1 MVNTTLNKFGK
12 KLPPVKTGQRFGE
25 EIKKDKKVGLFSERR
40 FLIFTKRGPIEI
52 AFKPIHYASV
62 IMTTI
67 VGLTSIV
74 YWSAKG
80 IYSAIDVAKKNDII
94 TEASANI
101 SNPIEND
108 SDTIVNINTK
118 DQSNIS
124 LPILK
129 NNFLIESNDTISY
142 KPLIENN
149 IKNKLVP
156 NNTRKEF
163 FGKNFFFEIKETNN
177 VKVTNDLRIDLFN
190 KTMRNQ
196 DLPINFTTQLLNESN
211 IFISE
216 NTISKDANDDFVPKP
231 PKINEKVKTIRFID
245 SVDNELTQMENVF
258 DMINVKL
265 NDKNLVS
272 IKSITNKNKII
283 DPDSDEFF
291 RSFKERI
298 NLLSIYRDALQNI
311 PLKPPMEHYYVSS
324 PYGPRKHPVTG
335 KYRMHHGI
343 DLAGTWQ
350 ENITVSADGTV
361 VFAGYH
367 GSFGKVIRIKH
378 SYGIMT
384 TYGHLAKINVRRGDL
399 VNEGQ
404 VIGKM
409 GRTGKVKGAHLHYEI
424 SVNGKSQNPA
434 TYIKI
439 GRNLLSRTSLK
450 NFANKNINWFL
461 IGITNASHYFYKGD

>member
-1 MVNTTLNKFGK
+1 MVNTTFNKFGK

-40 FLIFTKRGPIEI
+40 FLIFTKKGPIEI
-52 AFKPIHYASV
+52 AFKQVHYTSLL
-62 IMTTI
+62 ITTI

-101 SNPIEND
+101 NDTIEND
-108 SDTIVNINTK
+108 SDTNVSVNIE
-118 DQSNIS
+118 DQSNIT

-129 NNFLIESNDTISY
+129 KTTLEVDKVEVYEPIKSKYKNEKTFIEKDKFAKKLDLKKPKNTLSSDLKDTVVFKSITS
-142 KPLIENN
+142 IDNN
-149 IKNKLVP
+149 INQSL
-156 NNTRKEF
+156 
-163 FGKNFFFEIKETNN
+163 
-177 VKVTNDLRIDLFN
+177 DLFN
-190 KTMRNQ
+190 KTFRNQ
-196 DLPINFTTQLLNESN
+196 DIPNEAINQFPNESN
-211 IFISE
+211 IIISQNYKS
-216 NTISKDANDDFVPKP
+216 NTNDKNQYPQP
-231 PKINEKVKTIRFID
+231 PKLNDKVKSLRFIA
-245 SVDNELTQMENVF
+245 SVDNELIQMENVF
-258 DMINVKL
+258 KAINVKL
-265 NDKNLVS
+265 ENDDLVS
-272 IKSITNKNKII
+272 VETILKNNEII
-283 DPDSDEFF
+283 DLDSDNFF
-291 RSFKERI
+291 RGLKTRL
-298 NLLSIYRDALQNI
+298 NLLAIYKDALQNL

-324 PYGPRKHPVTG
+324 SYGPRKHPVTG

-350 ENITVSADGTV
+350 ENISVSADGTV

-367 GSFGKVIRIKH
+367 GSFGKVIRIRH
-378 SYGIMT
+378 NYGIMT
-384 TYGHLAKINVRRGDL
+384 TYGHLAKINVRRGDI

-404 VIGKM
+404 IIGKM

-450 NFANKNINWFL
+450 GYANIN
-461 IGITNASHYFYKGD
+461 

>member
-67 VGLTSIV
+67 IGLTSIV

-80 IYSAIDVAKKNDII
+80 IHSAIDVAKKNDII
-94 TEASANI
+94 TVASANI

-108 SDTIVNINTK
+108 SDTVVNINTN
-118 DQSNIS
+118 DESNIS
-124 LPILK
+124 LPVLK
-129 NNFLIESNDTISY
+129 NNFLFEENATISY
-142 KPLIENN
+142 QPMADKNINN
-149 IKNKLVP
+149 KEEFVGVNLNEV
-156 NNTRKEF
+156 NNQKTA
-163 FGKNFFFEIKETNN
+163 NN
-177 VKVTNDLRIDLFN
+177 LNIDLFN

-196 DLPINFTTQLLNESN
+196 DLPNKFTNQLVNESN

-216 NTISKDANDDFVPKP
+216 NTTSNELSGDFVPKP
-231 PKINEKVKTIRFID
+231 PKINEKVKTIRFIA
-245 SVDNELTQMENVF
+245 SVDNELSQMENVF
-258 DMINVKL
+258 DLINVKL
-265 NDKNLVS
+265 NNKGLVS
-272 IKSITNKNKII
+272 LKSITKKNKVI

-291 RSFKERI
+291 RSLKDRI
-298 NLLSIYRDALQNI
+298 NLLSIYKDALQNI

-350 ENITVSADGTV
+350 ENVSVSADGTV

-378 SYGIMT
+378 NYGIMT

-399 VNEGQ
+399 VSEGQ

-450 NFANKNINWFL
+450 NFANKNLN
-461 IGITNASHYFYKGD
+461 

>member
-1 MVNTTLNKFGK
+1 MVNATFNKFGK

-40 FLIFTKRGPIEI
+40 FLIFTKKGPIEI
-52 AFKPIHYASV
+52 AFKQVHYTSLL
-62 IMTTI
+62 ITTI

-101 SNPIEND
+101 NDTIEND
-108 SDTIVNINTK
+108 SDTNVSVNIE
-118 DQSNIS
+118 DQSNIT

-129 NNFLIESNDTISY
+129 KTTLEVDKVEVYEPIKSKYKNEKTFIEEDKFAKKLDLKKSKNTLNSDLKDTVVFKSITS
-142 KPLIENN
+142 IDNN
-149 IKNKLVP
+149 INQSL
-156 NNTRKEF
+156 
-163 FGKNFFFEIKETNN
+163 
-177 VKVTNDLRIDLFN
+177 DLFN
-190 KTMRNQ
+190 KTFRNQ
-196 DLPINFTTQLLNESN
+196 DIPNEAINQFPNESN
-211 IFISE
+211 IIISQNYKS
-216 NTISKDANDDFVPKP
+216 NTNDKNQYPQP
-231 PKINEKVKTIRFID
+231 PKLNDKVKSLRFIA
-245 SVDNELTQMENVF
+245 SVDNELIQMENVF
-258 DMINVKL
+258 KAINVKL
-265 NDKNLVS
+265 KNDDLVS
-272 IKSITNKNKII
+272 VETILKNNEII
-283 DPDSDEFF
+283 DPDSDNFF
-291 RSFKERI
+291 RGLKTRL
-298 NLLSIYRDALQNI
+298 NLLAIYKDALQNL

-324 PYGPRKHPVTG
+324 SYGPRKHPVTG

-350 ENITVSADGTV
+350 ENISVSADGTV

-367 GSFGKVIRIKH
+367 GSFGKVIRIRH
-378 SYGIMT
+378 NYGIMT
-384 TYGHLAKINVRRGDL
+384 TYGHLAKINVRRGDI

-450 NFANKNINWFL
+450 GYANIN
-461 IGITNASHYFYKGD
+461 

>member
-67 VGLTSIV
+67 IGLTSIV

-80 IYSAIDVAKKNDII
+80 IHSAIDVAKKNDII
-94 TEASANI
+94 TIASANI

-108 SDTIVNINTK
+108 SDTVVNINTN

-129 NNFLIESNDTISY
+129 NNFLIEENDTNSY
-142 KPLIENN
+142 KPLVDKNINN
-149 IKNKLVP
+149 KEEFVGINYKEVNNKTTA
-156 NNTRKEF
+156 NNLK
-163 FGKNFFFEIKETNN
+163 
-177 VKVTNDLRIDLFN
+177 IDLFN
-190 KTMRNQ
+190 ETMRNQ
-196 DLPINFTTQLLNESN
+196 DLPINFTNQLVNESN

-216 NTISKDANDDFVPKP
+216 NTTSNQLNGDSVPSP
-231 PKINEKVKTIRFID
+231 PKINDKVKTIRFIA
-245 SVDNELTQMENVF
+245 SVDNEISQMENVF
-258 DMINVKL
+258 DLIKVKL
-265 NDKNLVS
+265 NDNDLVS
-272 IKSITNKNKII
+272 LKSITKKTKAI

-291 RSFKERI
+291 RSLKKRI
-298 NLLSIYRDALQNI
+298 NLLSIYKDALQNI

-350 ENITVSADGTV
+350 ENVSVSADGTV

-378 SYGIMT
+378 NYGIMT

-399 VNEGQ
+399 VSEGQ
-404 VIGKM
+404 IIGKM

-450 NFANKNINWFL
+450 TFANKNLN
-461 IGITNASHYFYKGD
+461 

>member
-67 VGLTSIV
+67 IGLTSIV

-80 IYSAIDVAKKNDII
+80 IHSAIDVAKKNDII
-94 TEASANI
+94 TIASANI

-108 SDTIVNINTK
+108 SDTVVNINTN

-129 NNFLIESNDTISY
+129 NNFLIEENDTNSY
-142 KPLIENN
+142 KPLVDKNINN
-149 IKNKLVP
+149 KEEFVGINYKEVNNKTTA
-156 NNTRKEF
+156 NNLK
-163 FGKNFFFEIKETNN
+163 
-177 VKVTNDLRIDLFN
+177 IDLFN
-190 KTMRNQ
+190 ETMRNQ
-196 DLPINFTTQLLNESN
+196 DLPINFTNQLVNESN

-216 NTISKDANDDFVPKP
+216 NTTSNQLNGDSVPSP
-231 PKINEKVKTIRFID
+231 PKINDKVKTIRFIA
-245 SVDNELTQMENVF
+245 SVDNEISQMENVF
-258 DMINVKL
+258 DLIKVKL
-265 NDKNLVS
+265 NDKDLVS
-272 IKSITNKNKII
+272 LKSITKKTKVI

-291 RSFKERI
+291 RSLKKRI
-298 NLLSIYRDALQNI
+298 NLLSIYKDALQNI

-350 ENITVSADGTV
+350 ENVSVSADGTV

-378 SYGIMT
+378 NYGIMT

-399 VNEGQ
+399 VSEGQ
-404 VIGKM
+404 IIGKM

-450 NFANKNINWFL
+450 TFVNKNLN
-461 IGITNASHYFYKGD
+461 

>member
-1 MVNTTLNKFGK
+1 MVNATFNKFGK

-25 EIKKDKKVGLFSERR
+25 ESKKDKKVGLFSERR
-40 FLIFTKRGPIEI
+40 FLIFTKKGPIEI
-52 AFKPIHYASV
+52 AFKQVHYTSLL
-62 IMTTI
+62 ITTI

-101 SNPIEND
+101 NDTIEND
-108 SDTIVNINTK
+108 SDTNVSVNIE
-118 DQSNIS
+118 DQSNIT

-129 NNFLIESNDTISY
+129 KTTLEVNKVEVYEPIKRKYKNEKTFIEEDKFAKKLDLKKPKNTLTSDLKDTVVFKSITSIDNSINQS
-142 KPLIENN
+142 L
-149 IKNKLVP
+149 
-156 NNTRKEF
+156 
-163 FGKNFFFEIKETNN
+163 
-177 VKVTNDLRIDLFN
+177 DLFN
-190 KTMRNQ
+190 KTFRNQ
-196 DLPINFTTQLLNESN
+196 DIPNEAINQFPNESN
-211 IFISE
+211 IIISQ
-216 NTISKDANDDFVPKP
+216 NYKSNSNDKNQYPQP
-231 PKINEKVKTIRFID
+231 PKLNDKVKSLRFIA
-245 SVDNELTQMENVF
+245 SVDNELIQMENVF
-258 DMINVKL
+258 KAINVKL
-265 NDKNLVS
+265 KNDDLVS
-272 IKSITNKNKII
+272 VETILKNNEII
-283 DPDSDEFF
+283 DPDSDNFF
-291 RSFKERI
+291 RGLKTRL
-298 NLLSIYRDALQNI
+298 NLLAIYKDALQNL

-324 PYGPRKHPVTG
+324 SYGPRKHPVTG

-350 ENITVSADGTV
+350 ENISVSADGTV

-367 GSFGKVIRIKH
+367 GSFGKVIRIRH
-378 SYGIMT
+378 NYGIMT
-384 TYGHLAKINVRRGDL
+384 TYGHLAKINVRRGDI

-404 VIGKM
+404 IIGKM

-450 NFANKNINWFL
+450 GYANIN
-461 IGITNASHYFYKGD
+461 

>member
-1 MVNTTLNKFGK
+1 MVNTTINKFGK

-52 AFKPIHYASV
+52 AFKPIHYASLL
-62 IMTTI
+62 MTTVI
-67 VGLTSIV
+67 GLTSIV

-101 SNPIEND
+101 SSPIEND
-108 SDTIVNINTK
+108 SDTVVNINIK

-129 NNFLIESNDTISY
+129 NNNLFEKNDTITY
-142 KPLIENN
+142 EPLIDKDNNNSKNILNN
-149 IKNKLVP
+149 IANENFIKNIFSETKKINNQKLA
-156 NNTRKEF
+156 
-163 FGKNFFFEIKETNN
+163 KN
-177 VKVTNDLRIDLFN
+177 LSIDLFN
-190 KTMRNQ
+190 ETMRNQ
-196 DLPINFTTQLLNESN
+196 DLPINFTIPFVNESN

-216 NTISKDANDDFVPKP
+216 NTMSIQKSDNFVPIP
-231 PKINEKVKTIRFID
+231 PKINEKVKTIRFIA
-245 SVDNELTQMENVF
+245 SVDNELSQMENVF
-258 DMINVKL
+258 SLINVKL
-265 NDKNLVS
+265 NDKDLVS
-272 IKSITNKNKII
+272 LKSITNKNKII
-283 DPDSDEFF
+283 DPDSDDFF
-291 RSFKERI
+291 RSLKERI
-298 NLLSIYRDALQNI
+298 NLLSIYKDALQNI
-311 PLKPPMEHYYVSS
+311 PLKPPMDHYYVSS

-350 ENITVSADGTV
+350 ENVSVSADGTV

-378 SYGIMT
+378 NYGIMT

-434 TYIKI
+434 TYIRI

-450 NFANKNINWFL
+450 NFANKDLN
-461 IGITNASHYFYKGD
+461 

>member
-1 MVNTTLNKFGK
+1 MVNATFNNFGK

-40 FLIFTKRGPIEI
+40 FLIFTKKGPIEI
-52 AFKPIHYASV
+52 AFKQVHYTSLL
-62 IMTTI
+62 ITTI

-101 SNPIEND
+101 NDTIEND
-108 SDTIVNINTK
+108 SDTNVSVNIE
-118 DQSNIS
+118 DQSNIT

-129 NNFLIESNDTISY
+129 KTTLEVDKVEVYEPIKSKYKNEKTFIEKDKFAKKLDLKKPKNTLTSDLKDTVVFKSITS
-142 KPLIENN
+142 IDNN
-149 IKNKLVP
+149 INQSL
-156 NNTRKEF
+156 
-163 FGKNFFFEIKETNN
+163 
-177 VKVTNDLRIDLFN
+177 DLFN
-190 KTMRNQ
+190 KTFRNQ
-196 DLPINFTTQLLNESN
+196 DIPNEAINQFPNESN
-211 IFISE
+211 IIISQNYKS
-216 NTISKDANDDFVPKP
+216 NTNDKNQYPQP
-231 PKINEKVKTIRFID
+231 PKLNDKVKSLRFIA
-245 SVDNELTQMENVF
+245 SVDNELIQMENVF
-258 DMINVKL
+258 KAINVKL
-265 NDKNLVS
+265 KNDDLVS
-272 IKSITNKNKII
+272 VETILKNNEII
-283 DPDSDEFF
+283 DPDSDNFF
-291 RSFKERI
+291 RGLKTRL
-298 NLLSIYRDALQNI
+298 NLLAIYKDALQNL

-324 PYGPRKHPVTG
+324 SYGPRKHPVTG

-350 ENITVSADGTV
+350 ENISVSADGTV

-367 GSFGKVIRIKH
+367 GSFGKVIRIRH
-378 SYGIMT
+378 NYGIMT
-384 TYGHLAKINVRRGDL
+384 TYGHLAKINVRRGDI

-404 VIGKM
+404 IIGKM

-450 NFANKNINWFL
+450 GYANIN
-461 IGITNASHYFYKGD
+461 

>member
-1 MVNTTLNKFGK
+1 MVNATLNKFGK

-67 VGLTSIV
+67 IGLTSIV

-80 IYSAIDVAKKNDII
+80 IHSAIDVAKKNDII
-94 TEASANI
+94 TIASANI

-108 SDTIVNINTK
+108 SDTVVNINTN

-124 LPILK
+124 LPVLK
-129 NNFLIESNDTISY
+129 NNFLFEENDTISY
-142 KPLIENN
+142 KPLFDKNINN
-149 IKNKLVP
+149 KEDFVGVNLREVNNQTTEKNL
-156 NNTRKEF
+156 N
-163 FGKNFFFEIKETNN
+163 
-177 VKVTNDLRIDLFN
+177 IDLFN
-190 KTMRNQ
+190 ETMRNQ
-196 DLPINFTTQLLNESN
+196 DLPINFTNQLVNESN

-216 NTISKDANDDFVPKP
+216 NTTSNELSGDIVPKP
-231 PKINEKVKTIRFID
+231 PKINEKVKTIRFIA
-245 SVDNELTQMENVF
+245 SVDNELSQMENVF
-258 DMINVKL
+258 DLINVKL
-265 NDKNLVS
+265 NDKGLVS
-272 IKSITNKNKII
+272 LKSITKKTSAV

-291 RSFKERI
+291 RSLKERI
-298 NLLSIYRDALQNI
+298 NLLSIYKDALQNI

-350 ENITVSADGTV
+350 ENVTVSADGTV

-378 SYGIMT
+378 NYGIMT

-450 NFANKNINWFL
+450 NFANKNLN
-461 IGITNASHYFYKGD
+461 

>member
-67 VGLTSIV
+67 IGLTSIV

-80 IYSAIDVAKKNDII
+80 IHSAIDVAKKNDII
-94 TEASANI
+94 TVASANI

-108 SDTIVNINTK
+108 SDTVVNINTK
-118 DQSNIS
+118 EESNIS
-124 LPILK
+124 LPVLK
-129 NNFLIESNDTISY
+129 NNFLFEENETISY
-142 KPLIENN
+142 KPLVDKNINN
-149 IKNKLVP
+149 KEEFVGVNLKEI
-156 NNTRKEF
+156 NNQTTAN
-163 FGKNFFFEIKETNN
+163 NFY
-177 VKVTNDLRIDLFN
+177 IDLFN
-190 KTMRNQ
+190 ETMRNQ
-196 DLPINFTTQLLNESN
+196 DLPINFTNQLVNESN

-216 NTISKDANDDFVPKP
+216 NTTSNELSGDFVPKP
-231 PKINEKVKTIRFID
+231 PKINEKVKTIRFIA
-245 SVDNELTQMENVF
+245 SVDNELFQMENVF
-258 DMINVKL
+258 DLINVKL
-265 NDKNLVS
+265 NNNDLVNL
-272 IKSITNKNKII
+272 KSITKKTKAI

-291 RSFKERI
+291 RSLKERI
-298 NLLSIYRDALQNI
+298 NLLSIYKDALQNI

-350 ENITVSADGTV
+350 ENVSVSADGTV

-378 SYGIMT
+378 NYGIMT

-399 VNEGQ
+399 VSEGQ

-450 NFANKNINWFL
+450 NFANKNLN
-461 IGITNASHYFYKGD
+461 

>member
-67 VGLTSIV
+67 IGLTSIV

-80 IYSAIDVAKKNDII
+80 IHSAIDVAKKNDII
-94 TEASANI
+94 TVASANI

-108 SDTIVNINTK
+108 SDTIVNINTN

-124 LPILK
+124 LPVLK
-129 NNFLIESNDTISY
+129 NNFLFEENDTISY
-142 KPLIENN
+142 KPLVDKNVNN
-149 IKNKLVP
+149 KEEFVGLNL
-156 NNTRKEF
+156 KEF
-163 FGKNFFFEIKETNN
+163 NN
-177 VKVTNDLRIDLFN
+177 KTSANNLKIDLFN
-190 KTMRNQ
+190 ETKRNQ
-196 DLPINFTTQLLNESN
+196 DLPIDFTNQLLNESN

-216 NTISKDANDDFVPKP
+216 NITSNELSGDFVPKP
-231 PKINEKVKTIRFID
+231 PKINEKVKTIRFIA
-245 SVDNELTQMENVF
+245 SVDNELSQMENVF
-258 DMINVKL
+258 DLINVKL
-265 NDKNLVS
+265 NDKSLVS
-272 IKSITNKNKII
+272 LKSITKKTKAI

-291 RSFKERI
+291 RSLKKRI
-298 NLLSIYRDALQNI
+298 NLLSIYKDALQNI

-350 ENITVSADGTV
+350 ENVSVSADGTV

-378 SYGIMT
+378 NYGIMT

-399 VNEGQ
+399 VSEGQ

-450 NFANKNINWFL
+450 NFANKNIN
-461 IGITNASHYFYKGD
+461 

>member
-1 MVNTTLNKFGK
+1 MVNSTLNKFGK

-40 FLIFTKRGPIEI
+40 FLIFTKKGPIEI
-52 AFKPIHYASV
+52 AFKPIHYASLL
-62 IMTTI
+62 MTTI
-67 VGLTSIV
+67 IGLTSIV

-94 TEASANI
+94 NEASANI
-101 SNPIEND
+101 SSPIEND
-108 SDTIVNINTK
+108 SDTLVSINTN

-129 NNFLIESNDTISY
+129 NNFLFEKNEIVSY
-142 KPLIENN
+142 KPLIDKKAVSVNLREINKQT
-149 IKNKLVP
+149 IAKNS
-156 NNTRKEF
+156 N
-163 FGKNFFFEIKETNN
+163 
-177 VKVTNDLRIDLFN
+177 IDLFSE
-190 KTMRNQ
+190 TMRNQ
-196 DLPINFTTQLLNESN
+196 DLPINFTFQIVNESN
-211 IFISE
+211 IFISDNTTE
-216 NTISKDANDDFVPKP
+216 NEINDDPVPKP
-231 PKINEKVKTIRFID
+231 PKINQKVKTLRFIA
-245 SVDNELTQMENVF
+245 SVDNELSQMESVF
-258 DMINVKL
+258 NLINVKL
-265 NDKNLVS
+265 NDTDLVS
-272 IKSITNKNKII
+272 LNSITNKNKII
-283 DPDSDEFF
+283 DPESDEFF
-291 RSFKERI
+291 KSLKERL
-298 NLLSIYRDALQNI
+298 NLLSIYKDALQNI

-350 ENITVSADGTV
+350 ENISVSADGTV

-378 SYGIMT
+378 NYGIMT

-399 VNEGQ
+399 VSEGQ

-450 NFANKNINWFL
+450 NFANKSL
-461 IGITNASHYFYKGD
+461 E

>member
-1 MVNTTLNKFGK
+1 MVNTTINKFGK

-52 AFKPIHYASV
+52 AFKPIHYASLL
-62 IMTTI
+62 MTTVI
-67 VGLTSIV
+67 GLTSIV

-101 SNPIEND
+101 SSPIEND
-108 SDTIVNINTK
+108 SDTVVNINIK

-129 NNFLIESNDTISY
+129 NNNLFEKNDTITY
-142 KPLIENN
+142 EPLIDKDSNNSKNILNN
-149 IKNKLVP
+149 IGNEIFEENIFSETKKI
-156 NNTRKEF
+156 NNQKSA
-163 FGKNFFFEIKETNN
+163 NN
-177 VKVTNDLRIDLFN
+177 LSIDLFN
-190 KTMRNQ
+190 ETMRNQ
-196 DLPINFTTQLLNESN
+196 DLPINFTIPIVNESN

-216 NTISKDANDDFVPKP
+216 NTMSSKISDDFVPKP
-231 PKINEKVKTIRFID
+231 PKINEKVKTIRFIA
-245 SVDNELTQMENVF
+245 SVDNELSQMEKVF
-258 DMINVKL
+258 SLINVKL

-272 IKSITNKNKII
+272 LKSITNKNKII
-283 DPDSDEFF
+283 DPDSDDFF
-291 RSFKERI
+291 RSLKERI
-298 NLLSIYRDALQNI
+298 NLLSIYKDALQNI
-311 PLKPPMEHYYVSS
+311 PLKPPMDHYYVSS

-350 ENITVSADGTV
+350 ENVSVSADGTV

-378 SYGIMT
+378 NYGIMT

-399 VNEGQ
+399 VSEGQ

-450 NFANKNINWFL
+450 NFANKNLN
-461 IGITNASHYFYKGD
+461 

>member
-1 MVNTTLNKFGK
+1 MVNTTINKFGK
-12 KLPPVKTGQRFGE
+12 KLPPVKTGKRFGE

-62 IMTTI
+62 IMTTVI
-67 VGLTSIV
+67 GLTSII

-101 SNPIEND
+101 SSPIEND
-108 SDTIVNINTK
+108 SDTVVNINTK

-129 NNFLIESNDTISY
+129 NYSLFEKNDTISY
-142 KPLIENN
+142 EPLI
-149 IKNKLVP
+149 
-156 NNTRKEF
+156 T
-163 FGKNFFFEIKETNN
+163 KETNQKENNPGDSAKKFNTQKKANNLN
-177 VKVTNDLRIDLFN
+177 VDLFN
-190 KTMRNQ
+190 ETMRNQ
-196 DLPINFTTQLLNESN
+196 DLPIDLTFPIENESN

-216 NTISKDANDDFVPKP
+216 NNSFNEISDDFVPKP
-231 PKINEKVKTIRFID
+231 PKINEKVKTLRFIA
-245 SVDNELTQMENVF
+245 SVDNELIQMENVF
-258 DMINVKL
+258 DLINVKL

-283 DPDSDEFF
+283 DPDSDDFF
-291 RSFKERI
+291 RSLKERI
-298 NLLSIYRDALQNI
+298 NLLSIYKDALQNI

-350 ENITVSADGTV
+350 ENVTVSADGTV

-378 SYGIMT
+378 NYGIMT

-450 NFANKNINWFL
+450 NFANKNLN
-461 IGITNASHYFYKGD
+461 

>member
-1 MVNTTLNKFGK
+1 MVNATFNKFGK

-40 FLIFTKRGPIEI
+40 FLIFTKKGPIEI
-52 AFKPIHYASV
+52 AFKQVHYTSLL
-62 IMTTI
+62 ITTI

-101 SNPIEND
+101 NDTIEND
-108 SDTIVNINTK
+108 SDTNVSVNIE
-118 DQSNIS
+118 DQSNIT

-129 NNFLIESNDTISY
+129 KTTLEVDKVEVYEPIKSKYKNEKTFIEKDKFAKKLDLKKPKNTLTSDLKDTVVFKSITS
-142 KPLIENN
+142 IDNN
-149 IKNKLVP
+149 INQNL
-156 NNTRKEF
+156 
-163 FGKNFFFEIKETNN
+163 
-177 VKVTNDLRIDLFN
+177 DLFN
-190 KTMRNQ
+190 KTFRNQ
-196 DLPINFTTQLLNESN
+196 DIPNEAINQFPNESN
-211 IFISE
+211 IIISQNYKS
-216 NTISKDANDDFVPKP
+216 NTNDKNQYPQP
-231 PKINEKVKTIRFID
+231 PKLNDKVKSLRFIA
-245 SVDNELTQMENVF
+245 SVDNELIQMENVF
-258 DMINVKL
+258 KAINVKL
-265 NDKNLVS
+265 KNDDLVS
-272 IKSITNKNKII
+272 VETILKNNEII
-283 DPDSDEFF
+283 DPDSDNFF
-291 RSFKERI
+291 RGLKTRL
-298 NLLSIYRDALQNI
+298 NLLAIYKDALQNL

-324 PYGPRKHPVTG
+324 SYGPRKHPVTG

-350 ENITVSADGTV
+350 ENISVSADGTV

-367 GSFGKVIRIKH
+367 GSFGKVIRIRH
-378 SYGIMT
+378 NYGIMT
-384 TYGHLAKINVRRGDL
+384 TYGHLAKINVRRGDI

-404 VIGKM
+404 IIGKM

-450 NFANKNINWFL
+450 GYANIN
-461 IGITNASHYFYKGD
+461 

>member
-1 MVNTTLNKFGK
+1 MVNATFNKFGK

-40 FLIFTKRGPIEI
+40 FLIFTKKGPIEI
-52 AFKPIHYASV
+52 AFKQVHYTSLL
-62 IMTTI
+62 ITTI

-101 SNPIEND
+101 NDTIEND
-108 SDTIVNINTK
+108 SDTNVSVNIE
-118 DQSNIS
+118 DQSNIT

-129 NNFLIESNDTISY
+129 KTTLEVDKVGVYEPIKSKY
-142 KPLIENN
+142 KNEKTFIKKDKFAKKLDFKKPTNTLTSDLKNTVVFKSITSIDNN
-149 IKNKLVP
+149 INQSL
-156 NNTRKEF
+156 
-163 FGKNFFFEIKETNN
+163 
-177 VKVTNDLRIDLFN
+177 DLFN
-190 KTMRNQ
+190 KTFRNQ
-196 DLPINFTTQLLNESN
+196 DIPNEAINQFPNESN
-211 IFISE
+211 IIISQNYKS
-216 NTISKDANDDFVPKP
+216 NTNDKNQYPQP
-231 PKINEKVKTIRFID
+231 PKLNDKVKSLRFIA
-245 SVDNELTQMENVF
+245 SVDNELIQMENVF
-258 DMINVKL
+258 KAINVKL
-265 NDKNLVS
+265 KNDDLVS
-272 IKSITNKNKII
+272 VETILKNNEII
-283 DPDSDEFF
+283 DPDSDNFF
-291 RSFKERI
+291 RGLKTRL
-298 NLLSIYRDALQNI
+298 NLLAIYKDALQNL

-324 PYGPRKHPVTG
+324 SYGPRKHPVTG

-350 ENITVSADGTV
+350 ENISVSADGTV

-367 GSFGKVIRIKH
+367 GSFGKVIRIRH
-378 SYGIMT
+378 NYGIMT
-384 TYGHLAKINVRRGDL
+384 TYGHLAKINVRRGDI

-404 VIGKM
+404 IIGKM

-424 SVNGKSQNPA
+424 SVNGKSQDPA

-450 NFANKNINWFL
+450 GYADKN
-461 IGITNASHYFYKGD
+461 

>member
-1 MVNTTLNKFGK
+1 VVNTTLNKFGK

-52 AFKPIHYASV
+52 AFKPVHYAGV

-67 VGLTSIV
+67 IGLTSII

-101 SNPIEND
+101 SSPIEND
-108 SDTIVNINTK
+108 SDTVVNINTT

-124 LPILK
+124 LPIFK
-129 NNFLIESNDTISY
+129 NNFLFEKNSTDSY
-142 KPLIENN
+142 KPLKDNINNKKFLENN
-149 IKNKLVP
+149 KKVLFGETLHHQTIES
-156 NNTRKEF
+156 NNQITAS
-163 FGKNFFFEIKETNN
+163 I
-177 VKVTNDLRIDLFN
+177 LRIDLFN

-196 DLPINFTTQLLNESN
+196 DLPINFTNQLRNESN
-211 IFISE
+211 IFITE
-216 NTISKDANDDFVPKP
+216 NKTSNEVIDDPVPKP
-231 PKINEKVKTIRFID
+231 PKIDEKVKTLRFIA
-245 SVDNELTQMENVF
+245 SVDNELSQMENVF
-258 DMINVKL
+258 DLINVELKE
-265 NDKNLVS
+265 KGLVS
-272 IKSITNKNKII
+272 LQTFSNKNKLI
-283 DPDSDEFF
+283 DPDSNEFF
-291 RSFKERI
+291 RLLKERI
-298 NLLSIYRDALQNI
+298 NLLSIYKDALQNI

-350 ENITVSADGTV
+350 EDVSVSADGTV

-367 GSFGKVIRIKH
+367 GSFGKVVRIKH
-378 SYGIMT
+378 NNGIMT

-399 VNEGQ
+399 VSEGQ

-450 NFANKNINWFL
+450 SFANKSL
-461 IGITNASHYFYKGD
+461 E